1 MKKILKVLL
10 AALCVCGC
18 SAKAPAKTDYQ
29 VLCPSGAPTLAFLST
44 YEEITNEGGFEVT
57 NGTDQLVA
65 ELTKADSQYDI
76 IVAPV
81 NLGMK
86 LISAGKSEYELNG
99 IITWGNLYLVG
110 TENALNGEGDLLLFG
125 EGAVPEKIFETS
137 QIETSLIPTYM
148 GEASLV
154 SAALISGQASAG
166 LLAEPLVTATI
177 AKAKEQGITLN
188 VLVDMQEAYAKSQGS
203 EDYGYPQ
210 AAIFVKK
217 DLDISNLT
225 DKIKA
230 FTEGGT
236 SDASQYLEA
245 IGTDTLGL
253 PAAPMVVKSLEK
265 QNVHY
270 RPASEV
276 KEQLT
281 AFLKLFGIDYE

>member
-1 MKKILKVLL
+1 MKKMFKVLL
-10 AALCVCGC
+10 AALFVCGC
-18 SAKAPAKTDYQ
+18 SAKTPAKTDYQ
-29 VLCPSGAPTLAFLST
+29 VLCPSGAPTLAFLSS
-44 YEEITNEGGFEVT
+44 YEEINENGHFEVT

-110 TENALNGEGDLLLFG
+110 TKDALSGEGELLLFG
-125 EGAVPEKIFETS
+125 EGAVPGKIFETS
-137 QIETSLIPTYM
+137 QIETTLTPTYM

-154 SAALISGQASAG
+154 SAALISGQANAG
-166 LLAEPLVTATI
+166 LLAEPLVSATI
-177 AKAKEQGITLN
+177 AKAKEQGVELS

-210 AAIFVKK
+210 AAIFVKNGM
-217 DLDISNLT
+217 DISNLT
-225 DKIKA
+225 DQIKT
-230 FTEGGT
+230 FTEGDMAKTG
-236 SDASQYLEA
+236 DYLEA

-253 PAAPMVVKSLEK
+253 PAAPMVLKSLEK

-270 RPASEV
+270 QPASEV
-276 KEQLT
+276 KEQLI